1 MKFPPSEFWSYSTR
15 IYQITEIEKA
25 CLNLQNQ
32 FHADVN
38 ILLYCCWIAE
48 KQIEL
53 SEKDIDTLIKISQPW
68 QKNILIH
75 LRAARSTL
83 KTSTV
88 VIPDEQRKEAHQNI
102 CEMELN
108 AEHMAQLALE
118 KALNLKKKSRNKTLQ
133 PVDCISNNLSLYC
146 QRLDS
151 TLPVEQ
157 MNEQLNIITHALY
170 MKDDTN
176 IQTVNSAQA
185 GS

>member
-15 IYQITEIEKA
+15 VYQIAEIEKA

-38 ILLYCCWIAE
+38 ILLYCCWVAE
-48 KQIEL
+48 KQIAL

-68 QKNILIH
+68 QKNILMH
-75 LRAARSTL
+75 LRAARTTL

-88 VIPDEQRKEAHQNI
+88 AIPDEQRKEAHQNI

-118 KALNLKKKSRNKTLQ
+118 KALNLKKKSRNNTLQ
-133 PVDCISNNLSLYC
+133 PVDCTSHNLSLYC
-146 QRLDS
+146 QQLDS
-151 TLPVEQ
+151 ASPVEQ
-157 MNEQLNIITHALY
+157 INEQLNIITQALY
-170 MKDDTN
+170 IRDDDN
-176 IQTVNSAQA
+176 SQTVNTAQA